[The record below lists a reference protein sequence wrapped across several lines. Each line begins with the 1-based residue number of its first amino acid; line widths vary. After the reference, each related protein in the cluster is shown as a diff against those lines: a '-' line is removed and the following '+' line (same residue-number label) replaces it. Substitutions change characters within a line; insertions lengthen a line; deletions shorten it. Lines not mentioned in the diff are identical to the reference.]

1 MHRKLWLALFS
12 VLATA
17 AVAQDSNT
25 KLIDK
30 WYAALTA
37 IDRQAFVALISD
49 KAVIKLEDV
58 GIEQTKAEFIESLDE
73 WEDAMKGATIRHQ
86 TIAESADRVSV
97 RVCYAFSGNESL
109 NREDFKFEAGLIVE
123 SVQTKIA
130 DSCAEFFK

>member
-1 MHRKLWLALFS
+1 MHRNLWLTLFS

-17 AVAQDSNT
+17 AVSQDSNT

-37 IDRQAFVALISD
+37 IDRESFVALISD

-86 TIAESADRVSV
+86 IIEESADKVST
-97 RVCYAFSGNESL
+97 RVCYTFSSNESL

-130 DSCAEFFK
+130 DSCAELFK